1 MSKRRSAKQSSK
13 RSNTGKRRP
22 AAVSVEAQSGKALHV
37 RSRAAFERLLDEPQ
51 PVIVDFW
58 APSCPPCRAMA
69 PAFDKVAQEH
79 EGRVRFVKVNT
90 QEVPDL
96 AGAFGIRSI
105 PTLVVLLGERV
116 INTRVGLTD
125 AATLRRMADKAL
137 DKRDGITL
145 ASRLKRLFSGG
156 A

>member
-1 MSKRRSAKQSSK
+1 MSKRKSSK
-13 RSNTGKRRP
+13 RSSKRSKSGKRRQ
-22 AAVSVEAQSGKALHV
+22 AAASAQAPSGKAVHV

-58 APSCPPCRAMA
+58 APSCAPCRAMA
-69 PAFDKVAQEH
+69 PTFEKVAEEY

-90 QEVPDL
+90 QEVPEL

-105 PTLVVLLGERV
+105 PTLVVLLGEQV
-116 INTRVGLTD
+116 VNTRVGLTD

-137 DKRDGITL
+137 DKKDGVTL

>member
-1 MSKRRSAKQSSK
+1 M
-13 RSNTGKRRP
+13 
-22 AAVSVEAQSGKALHV
+22 EAQSGKALHV

-145 ASRLKRLFSGG
+145 ASRLKRFFSGG